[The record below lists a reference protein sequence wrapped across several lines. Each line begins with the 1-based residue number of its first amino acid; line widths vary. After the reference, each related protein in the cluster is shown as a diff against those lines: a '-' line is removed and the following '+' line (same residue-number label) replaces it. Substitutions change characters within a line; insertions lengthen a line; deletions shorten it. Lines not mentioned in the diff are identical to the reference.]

1 MPLRMQMG
9 AEEVPLSGTVVRRS
23 QQQCWGGVVRVEDGR
38 GGKRLKATGL
48 TGGAAAD
55 ARRRAAACEIWHS

>member
-1 MPLRMQMG
+1 MDRKLHRWSEG
-9 AEEVPLSGTVVRRS
+9 S
-23 QQQCWGGVVRVEDGR
+23 QQQYWGRVVGKGR

-48 TGGAAAD
+48 AGGAAAD